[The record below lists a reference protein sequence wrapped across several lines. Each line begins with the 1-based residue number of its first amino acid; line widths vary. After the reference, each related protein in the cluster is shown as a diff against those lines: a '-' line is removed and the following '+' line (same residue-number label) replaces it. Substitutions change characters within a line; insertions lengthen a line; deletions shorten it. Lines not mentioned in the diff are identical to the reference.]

1 MILAAGRG
9 ERMRPLSDRTP
20 KPLLAVAGQP
30 LIVRHLE
37 RLAAAGVR
45 EVVINTAHLGE
56 QFSALLGDGARW
68 GLRIRYSHEGEQA
81 LETGGGIL
89 KALPLLG
96 DDPFIA
102 VSGDLWT
109 DYDFARLRIGAGDLA
124 HLVMVRNPDWHTA
137 GDFGLAGD
145 RIVEHGGER
154 LTFANIAVY
163 RPALFADWRAAAAA
177 EPGATLDPPRFRLL
191 PLYVAAMRRGR
202 VGGEAFDGR
211 WHNLGTP
218 QQLAALEAALR
229 TSDVRAPLP
238 SGEGLG

>member
-56 QFSALLGDGARW
+56 QFPVALGDGARW
-68 GLRIRYSHEGEQA
+68 GLHIRYSHEGEQA
-81 LETGGGIL
+81 LETGGGLL

-96 DDPFIA
+96 DAPFIA

-109 DYDFARLRIGAGDLA
+109 DYDFARLRIGADDLA
-124 HLVMVRNPDWHTA
+124 HLVMVRNPGWHAA
-137 GDFGLAGD
+137 GDFGLDGD
-145 RIVEHGGER
+145 RIVEQGGER
-154 LTFANIAVY
+154 MTYANIAVY
-163 RPALFADWRAAAAA
+163 RPALFTDWRSAAAA
-177 EPGATLDPPRFRLL
+177 ESGVALEPPRFRLL
-191 PLYVAAMRRGR
+191 PLYQAALRQGH

-218 QQLAALEAALR
+218 QQLVALEAALR
-229 TSDVRAPLP
+229 TGDV
-238 SGEGLG
+238 

>member
-9 ERMRPLSDRTP
+9 ERMRPLSEHTP
-20 KPLLAVAGQP
+20 KPLLTVAGQP

-56 QFSALLGDGARW
+56 QFPAALGDGARW
-68 GLRIRYSHEGEQA
+68 DLRIRYSHEGEQA

-96 DDPFIA
+96 DEPFIA

-109 DYDFARLRIGAGDLA
+109 DYDFTRLRIGADDLA
-124 HLVMVRNPDWHTA
+124 HLVMVRNPDWHVA
-137 GDFGLAGD
+137 GDFGLERD
-145 RIVEHGGER
+145 RIVEQGGTR
-154 LTFANIAVY
+154 MTYANIAVY
-163 RPALFADWRAAAAA
+163 RPALFTDWHIAAAD
-177 EPGATLDPPRFRLL
+177 EPGVALDPPRFRLL
-191 PLYVAAMRRGR
+191 PLYRAALRHGH
-202 VGGEAFDGR
+202 VSGEAFDGR

-218 QQLAALEAALR
+218 QQLAELDAALR
-229 TSDVRAPLP
+229 AGDA
-238 SGEGLG
+238 

>member
-9 ERMRPLSDRTP
+9 ERMRPLSERTP
-20 KPLLAVAGQP
+20 KPLLTVAGQP
-30 LIVRHLE
+30 LIARHIE

-56 QFSALLGDGARW
+56 QFPAALGDGARW

-96 DDPFIA
+96 DEPFIA

-109 DYDFARLRIGAGDLA
+109 DYDFARLRIGVDDLA
-124 HLVMVRNPDWHTA
+124 HLVMVRNPGWHAA
-137 GDFGLAGD
+137 GDFGLDGD
-145 RIVEHGGER
+145 RIVEQGGER
-154 LTFANIAVY
+154 MTYANIAVY
-163 RPALFADWRAAAAA
+163 RPALFADWRSAAAA
-177 EPGATLDPPRFRLL
+177 EPGVALEPPRFRLL
-191 PLYVAAMRRGR
+191 PLYRAALRRGR

-218 QQLAALEAALR
+218 AQLAALEAALR
-229 TSDVRAPLP
+229 TGDV
-238 SGEGLG
+238 

>member
-9 ERMRPLSDRTP
+9 ERMRPLSERTP
-20 KPLLAVAGQP
+20 KPLLTVAGQP

-37 RLAAAGVR
+37 RLATAGVH

-56 QFSALLGDGARW
+56 QFPAALGDGSRW
-68 GLRIRYSHEGEQA
+68 GLRICYSHEGAQA

-89 KALPLLG
+89 QALPLLG
-96 DDPFIA
+96 DAPFIA

-109 DYDFARLRIGAGDLA
+109 DYDFARLRIGADDLA
-124 HLVMVRNPDWHTA
+124 QLVMVRNPDWHAT

-145 RIVEHGGER
+145 RIVEQGGTR
-154 LTFANIAVY
+154 MTYANIAIY
-163 RPALFADWRAAAAA
+163 RPALFADWRTTAAA
-177 EPGATLDPPRFRLL
+177 EPGVVLDPPRFRLL

-218 QQLAALEAALR
+218 QQLARLDAAL
-229 TSDVRAPLP
+229 SAGD
-238 SGEGLG
+238 G